1 MEIADKEVSMTI
13 KECLRALESRHIG
26 NKVRAIEALNKI
38 ADERA
43 NEILLS
49 LAGNEGEKPYIR
61 YYAKKSLEASVA
73 RRQFSAV
80 ANQCNLTD
88 PSHQREVK
96 VFSKLLMTGAF
107 FALAI
112 LTFLYIDYGNISEV
126 SGSLSSSNGLDGQ
139 YISSTLSLNDSK
151 PNPYKLFELVESKYN
166 VDAEVIEFLWF
177 QESSMGRNLGE
188 YRILDVYKIK
198 KDDLEETK
206 EWKKKE
212 RAAFLKICK
221 KNGLDCKKQFGG
233 KHGEMGPFQFMP
245 STWLVYGQDGNGDG
259 LSNPWDVADAAHTA
273 AYYLKRYGYKKGDF
287 ARIKKAIAFYNQSP
301 EYFNSLEKNAPF
313 FGLDIKVS
321 YFSK

>member
-38 ADERA
+38 ADEKA
-43 NEILLS
+43 KEILLS

-61 YYAKKSLEASVA
+61 YYAKKSLESSAA

-80 ANQCNLTD
+80 ANQYNLTD
-88 PSHQREVK
+88 PSPQKKVK

-112 LTFLYIDYGNISEV
+112 LTFLYIDYGDISEV
-126 SGSLSSSNGLDGQ
+126 SGSLSNRNNLDSI
-139 YISSTLSLNDSK
+139 YTSDTLSLNDST
-151 PNPYKLFELVESKYN
+151 PNPYKLFELAESKYN

-198 KDDLEETK
+198 RMIQKRPRDGK
-206 EWKKKE
+206 RRRGQPFYRYAKKW
-212 RAAFLKICK
+212 
-221 KNGLDCKKQFGG
+221 
-233 KHGEMGPFQFMP
+233 P
-245 STWLVYGQDGNGDG
+245 
-259 LSNPWDVADAAHTA
+259 
-273 AYYLKRYGYKKGDF
+273 
-287 ARIKKAIAFYNQSP
+287 
-301 EYFNSLEKNAPF
+301 
-313 FGLDIKVS
+313 
-321 YFSK
+321 